1 MKYLMQY
8 QAWIPNKVR
17 GIMNTSLYKKRNLM
31 LFLFFSMIF
40 QGINMKLKQVPRT
53 KLETLIG
60 SGVFPHITA
69 YLFQTVK
76 WILRSWS
83 SFANFNRI

>member
-1 MKYLMQY
+1 
-8 QAWIPNKVR
+8 
-17 GIMNTSLYKKRNLM
+17 M

-60 SGVFPHITA
+60 SGVFPHIHS
-69 YLFQTVK
+69 LFISNCQMDPQVL
-76 WILRSWS
+76 IE
-83 SFANFNRI
+83 FC

>member
-60 SGVFPHITA
+60 SGVFPHIHS
-69 YLFQTVK
+69 LFISNCQMDPQVL
-76 WILRSWS
+76 IE
-83 SFANFNRI
+83 FC